1 MSFQEK
7 SSWIVTI
14 GLVAAL
20 IFYGVEALGAG
31 LAGVSLK
38 TVLTAVIGF
47 IVVVII
53 GHIIVSA
60 MSPKNADQTDERDQM
75 VDRRTDRVSEVTLS
89 AVIIGVLAY
98 GLIGEDYV
106 LASIAFFGLFG
117 AALVKNVTMIVLYR
131 LGA

>member
-14 GLVAAL
+14 GLAAAL
-20 IFYGVEALGAG
+20 IFYGAEALGAG

-53 GHIIVSA
+53 GHIIVA
-60 MSPKNADQTDERDQM
+60 AVSPKNADQTDERDQM

-117 AALVKNVTMIVLYR
+117 AALIKNVTMIVLYR